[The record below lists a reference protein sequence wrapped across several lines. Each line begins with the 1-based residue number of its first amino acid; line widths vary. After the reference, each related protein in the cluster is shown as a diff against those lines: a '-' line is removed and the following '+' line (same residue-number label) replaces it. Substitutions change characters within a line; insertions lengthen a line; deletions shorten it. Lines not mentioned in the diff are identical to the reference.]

1 MSHHLLNERVAFQT
15 LVRKEV
21 RRFMRIWIQTLV
33 PPVINALLYLL
44 IFGGL
49 IGTRIREMD
58 GIPYMDFIVPGIIM
72 MGVITN
78 SYGNVSSSFFGAKM
92 QKYIEELLVSPVS
105 NITIVA
111 GFIIG
116 GVARGLAVG
125 LLVALVSLLFTQI
138 NPVHPIIT
146 VLVMVLTSITF
157 SLAGLIN
164 GIFAEKFDD
173 ISIVPN
179 FILAPLTY
187 LGGIFYSVSLL
198 PPVWEVISRL
208 NPVLYMI
215 NGFRYGILGASDMP
229 IWQSF
234 SVIAFFIC
242 LLGFIAMR
250 LLNRGIGVKQ

>member
-1 MSHHLLNERVAFQT
+1 MNNLPNERVAFQT
-15 LVRKEV
+15 VVRKEI
-21 RRFMRIWIQTLV
+21 RRFMRIWVQTLV

-49 IGTRIREMD
+49 IGSRIREMD
-58 GIPYMDFIVPGIIM
+58 GIPYMDYIVPGIIM

-78 SYGNVSSSFFGAKM
+78 SYGNVSSSFFAAKM

-125 LLVALVSLLFTQI
+125 LLVAIVSLLFIQI
-138 NPVHPIIT
+138 YPVHPLLT

-157 SLAGLIN
+157 SLAGFIN
-164 GIFAEKFDD
+164 GVLAEKFDD

-198 PPVWEVISRL
+198 PPVWEAISRL

-215 NGFRYGILGASDMP
+215 NGFRYGILGTSDMP
-229 IWQSF
+229 IWQSLGVILF
-234 SVIAFFIC
+234 SIM
-242 LLGFIAMR
+242 LLGYLAIT
-250 LLNRGIGVKQ
+250 LLNRGVGIKQ

>member
-1 MSHHLLNERVAFQT
+1 MNNLRNERVAFQT
-15 LVRKEV
+15 LVRKEI
-21 RRFMRIWIQTLV
+21 RRFTRIWVQTLV

-49 IGTRIREMD
+49 IGSRIREMD
-58 GIPYMDFIVPGIIM
+58 GIPYMDYIVPGIIM

-78 SYGNVSSSFFGAKM
+78 SYGNVSSSFFAAKM

-125 LLVALVSLLFTQI
+125 LLVAIVSLLFTQI
-138 NPVHPIIT
+138 NPVHPLLT

-157 SLAGLIN
+157 SLAGFIN
-164 GIFAEKFDD
+164 GVLAEKFDD

-198 PPVWEVISRL
+198 PPVWEAISRL

-215 NGFRYGILGASDMP
+215 NGFRYGILGTSDMP
-229 IWQSF
+229 IWQSLGVILF
-234 SVIAFFIC
+234 SIM
-242 LLGFIAMR
+242 LLGYLAIT
-250 LLNRGIGVKQ
+250 LLNRGVGIKQ